1 MAKINDLIE
10 WDYFGSH
17 YSVYIKH
24 FKDEDGRKGMTMLF
38 EDVTHEKITEM
49 VIPPRA
55 FARFL
60 QAVNDGQTGYHGL
73 PAFS

>member
-10 WDYFGSH
+10 WDYLGSRF
-17 YSVYIKH
+17 SVYIKH

-55 FARFL
+55 FTRFL
-60 QAVNDGQTGYHGL
+60 QAVNDGQRAYGEL
-73 PAFS
+73 PPFS

>member
-10 WDYFGSH
+10 WDYLGSR

-24 FKDEDGRKGMTMLF
+24 FADEDGRKGMTMLF

-55 FARFL
+55 FIRFL
-60 QAVNDGQTGYHGL
+60 EVVNAGQRRYQEL
-73 PAFS
+73 PPFS